1 MNAERAALHSPDF
14 KGKIQRTHM
23 LLLKDIVEKYVNV
36 KKFNDMNMNFGV

>member
-23 LLLKDIVEKYVNV
+23 LLLKDIVEKYV
-36 KKFNDMNMNFGV
+36 KKKNLSDMSFG